1 MPDIDRKLYHGC
13 FYINEN
19 DTRKLIDYERG
30 ENCILSNKQ
39 FILARC
45 QGKML
50 EKDRLSDQKEY
61 KKVKE

>member
-50 EKDRLSDQKEY
+50 EKDR
-61 KKVKE
+61 